1 MSDDN
6 STGRIMPLK
15 GTDFLDV
22 DFLVG
27 VAVLTWALLALL
39 VDAAEPL
46 NELVDYKAAFAVA
59 TANFTR
65 WFYELR
71 KRESTGE

>member
-1 MSDDN
+1 MNDDN
-6 STGRIMPLK
+6 TGKIMPLR
-15 GTDFLDV
+15 GSDFLDV

-27 VAVLTWALLALL
+27 VAVLAWALLALL
-39 VDAAEPL
+39 VDAAQPL

-59 TANFTR
+59 TGNFTR

-71 KRESTGE
+71 KREAEGA